1 MSKIDELIQ
10 QYCPDGVEYKKLED
24 LGIFYG
30 GLTGKAKSDFSNGN
44 AKFISYMNVYSNIA
58 VDLTTSDRV
67 KISEGEKQ
75 NTVAFGDVLFT
86 GSSETSDECG
96 MSSVLTVKTEELLYL
111 NSFCFGFRLNDTA
124 LFIPDFLKYLFRDLR
139 VRKQIVLT
147 ASGVT
152 RFNISKTRFKKITIP
167 IPPLPVQE
175 EIVRILDK
183 FTELEARRKQY
194 EFYRDKLL
202 NFKGIGADITRG
214 GYKLM
219 SLGEIISSLRTG
231 LNPRQNFRL
240 NTDDS
245 VFNYITVRELNVFTV
260 SPTNKTDKINDAAL
274 KIINGRS
281 HLQFGDILFSAT
293 GTIGRTALIDEH
305 DVKWNVKEGVYVLT
319 VDANIVNQR
328 FLIYYFHSTDAINQ
342 FTQAAEG
349 GTVKSISMEKFK
361 KISITIPPIAE
372 QERIVAILDKFDALV
387 NDISIGLP
395 AELEERRKQYEYYR
409 DRLLTF
415 KPMAKEA

>member
-30 GLTGKAKSDFSNGN
+30 GLNGN

-183 FTELEARRKQY
+183 FTELEAELEARRKQY

>member
-1 MSKIDELIQ
+1 MYPTDLVLACTSENI
-10 QYCPDGVEYKKLED
+10 ED
-24 LGIFYG
+24 VCKTVAWLGEDIVVTG
-30 GLTGKAKSDFSNGN
+30 GHACVFRHKQN
-44 AKFISYMNVYSNIA
+44 AKFLAYFFMTEQFFAQKKKYARGAKVIDIKVN
-58 VDLTTSDRV
+58 DL
-67 KISEGEKQ
+67 
-75 NTVAFGDVLFT
+75 A
-86 GSSETSDECG
+86 
-96 MSSVLTVKTEELLYL
+96 
-111 NSFCFGFRLNDTA
+111 
-124 LFIPDFLKYLFRDLR
+124 
-139 VRKQIVLT
+139 
-147 ASGVT
+147 
-152 RFNISKTRFKKITIP
+152 KITVP

-183 FTELEARRKQY
+183 FTELEAELEARRKQY

-361 KISITIPPIAE
+361 KILITIPPIAE
-372 QERIVAILDKFDALV
+372 QERIVAILDKFNALV